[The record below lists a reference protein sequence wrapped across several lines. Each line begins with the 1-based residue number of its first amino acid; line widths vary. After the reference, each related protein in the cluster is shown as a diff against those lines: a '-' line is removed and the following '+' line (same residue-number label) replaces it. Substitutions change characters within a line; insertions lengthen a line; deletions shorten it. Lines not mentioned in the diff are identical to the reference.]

1 MGMPV
6 LSPLPE
12 FWTAEMVLG
21 LPPDGCRYET
31 AHGELVVTPAPSL
44 WHQIVVD
51 RLADALKRYLAT
63 EPVGMVLALPADI
76 SWGPDSLVQPD
87 VFVAPRDE
95 MRTLDWRRVQTLLL
109 VAEVLSPGSH
119 RGDRGAKRRLYQEAG
134 VPLYWVVD
142 PIGRTVESW
151 TPGAKKPVEVEDVLR
166 WHPAGT
172 RTSFALEMEMLF
184 SPV

>member
-1 MGMPV
+1 MGMPA
-6 LSPLPE
+6 LSPPPE

-51 RLADALKRYLAT
+51 RLADALKRYLAM
-63 EPVGMVLALPADI
+63 EPVGMAFALPADI

-87 VFVAPRDE
+87 VFVAPWDE
-95 MRTLDWRRVQTLLL
+95 IRTLDWRRVQTLLV

-151 TPGAKKPVEVEDVLR
+151 TPGATKPRVVGDALR
-166 WHPAGT
+166 WHPAGA
-172 RTSFALEMEMLF
+172 RTAFALDVEMLF
-184 SPV
+184 APV

>member
-1 MGMPV
+1 MPA
-6 LSPLPE
+6 LSPPPE
-12 FWTAEMVLG
+12 FWTAEMVLA
-21 LPPDGCRYET
+21 LPPDRCRYET

-44 WHQIVVD
+44 WHQVVVD

-63 EPVGMVLALPADI
+63 EPVGMALALPADI

-95 MRTLDWRRVQTLLL
+95 IRTLDWRRVQTLLL

-151 TPGAKKPVEVEDVLR
+151 TPGARKPVVAQDAVR
-166 WHPAGT
+166 WHPPGAM
-172 RTSFALEMEMLF
+172 TSFALDLEMLF
-184 SPV
+184 APV